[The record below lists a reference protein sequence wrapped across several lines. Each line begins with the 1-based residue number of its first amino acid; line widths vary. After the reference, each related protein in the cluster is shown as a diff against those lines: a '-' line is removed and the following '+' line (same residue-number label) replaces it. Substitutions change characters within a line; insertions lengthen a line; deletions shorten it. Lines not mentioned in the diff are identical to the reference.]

1 MIHLHLRPH
10 EPWANCGAGG
20 VERERS
26 ELRNPHCGTWVQ
38 ECGGLTWSKILLD
51 PKFHLLFTQPPSFNT
66 HLEIRKLFFI
76 LIPHQLENLLFTL
89 ISKPK
94 NKSRLNSN
102 RIYIISKLQQVEH
115 FSVASSVNLHF
126 RISYGTLHKGS
137 LASMRFQTSF
147 ETYLNWTASWWFFKP
162 LLFSD
167 FLWHSPQG
175 PFYHQWD
182 SWH

>member
-1 MIHLHLRPH
+1 MWSASAASCGTRP
-10 EPWANCGAGG
+10 A
-20 VERERS
+20 ERE
-26 ELRNPHCGTWVQ
+26 
-38 ECGGLTWSKILLD
+38 SKNTGASLD
-51 PKFHLLFTQPPSFNT
+51 PNFFLIHSFIFYLHSPPFTT
-66 HLEIRKLFFI
+66 HLEIRKLLFI

-147 ETYLNWTASWWFFKP
+147 ETYLN
-162 LLFSD
+162 
-167 FLWHSPQG
+167 
-175 PFYHQWD
+175 
-182 SWH
+182 